1 MDRASITSGYAFQTA
16 VRATAILLAVM
27 VLSSITVY
35 FYIQR
40 EMIRSLQDEIGE
52 DRLVLEQA
60 YKNGGAFAMIDAI
73 AALNDPLHKRTHV
86 VGLFD
91 AKSAKVVGNIDS
103 KPAQLGWSEQSYPS
117 ISDTSAFHAE
127 FYVYQADLD
136 GFSLVVGRSL
146 ALVKLQQSR
155 MILAL
160 VVMGLAV
167 SAAFLLLGYGGSLQS
182 LRRLERMGETLERV
196 STGDSAARLLISPQ
210 NDQFDRV
217 AWAMNRHLDRL
228 STLMQTTKANAA
240 AIAHDLRTP
249 LSRAFLLMDR
259 VQRLQDA
266 GGDPRELID
275 EVEAE
280 LVRLN
285 SIIEAILRISR
296 LESAEAGEMGEVS
309 LAPLLA
315 DLAETFAALAEE
327 RGQTL
332 SLTPVREALT
342 LRADAAMVAQ
352 LLANLLQNAIT
363 HCPPGAAIGFGAE
376 ARGGGLCLWVSD
388 NGPGIAEAERE
399 KVFNLFYRIDA
410 NRTGGG
416 NGLGMALVK
425 AIAERLGAKIVLGD
439 AASGE
444 AAPGLRVEVS
454 FPAKA

>member
-240 AIAHDLRTP
+240 A
-249 LSRAFLLMDR
+249 MDR